1 MTERERTSMLSAGV
15 ILGAAALIRFVVLA
29 PGGGAELLAERRSIA
44 DSVLAAGDSAAAESE
59 RRSRPLGE
67 GEQIDPNTASAEELD
82 RLPGVG
88 PATAERIVRERTE
101 GGPFATVVD
110 LTRVSGIGP
119 RSVERLRPH
128 LRLAAGASPRSA
140 SGTGLRS
147 AGARSAT
154 ARQHSSPAPL
164 PASPGAVLDLNR
176 ATVEELLALP
186 GVGPV
191 IAERIVALRASR
203 GRFADV
209 AELEEVPGVGS
220 KSLERI
226 APLVRVR

>member
-1 MTERERTSMLSAGV
+1 MTERERASMLSAGV
-15 ILGAAALIRFVVLA
+15 ILGAAALIRFVVLT
-29 PGGGAELLAERRSIA
+29 PGEGAELLSERGSIA
-44 DSVLAAGDSAAAESE
+44 DSVLAAGDSAAAEGE
-59 RRSRPLGE
+59 RRSRPLEE
-67 GEQIDPNTASAEELD
+67 GERIDPNTASAEELD

-101 GGPFATVVD
+101 GGPFATVAD

-119 RSVERLRPH
+119 RSLERLWPH
-128 LRLAAGASPRSA
+128 LRLVAGARLRSV
-140 SGTGLRS
+140 SGAGLRS
-147 AGARSAT
+147 AGVRSGT
-154 ARQHSSPAPL
+154 VRQPSAPAPS

-209 AELEEVPGVGS
+209 AELEEVQGVGS

>member
-15 ILGAAALIRFVVLA
+15 ILGAAALVRFVVLA
-29 PGGGAELLAERRSIA
+29 PGDRAELLAERRSIA
-44 DSVLAAGDSAAAESE
+44 DSLLAAGDSAAAESE
-59 RRSRPLGE
+59 RRNRPLE
-67 GEQIDPNTASAEELD
+67 EDEQIDPNTASAEELD

-101 GGPFATVVD
+101 GGPFATVAE

-119 RSVERLRPH
+119 RSLERLRPH
-128 LRLAAGASPRSA
+128 LRLAAGSRPRSA
-140 SGTGLRS
+140 SGAELQSASVRS
-147 AGARSAT
+147 GT
-154 ARQHSSPAPL
+154 ARQLSGPAPL
-164 PASPGAVLDLNR
+164 ASPAAVLDLNR
-176 ATVEELLALP
+176 ATVEELVALP

-203 GRFADV
+203 GRFADI
-209 AELEEVPGVGS
+209 AELEEVSGVGP

>member
-15 ILGAAALIRFVVLA
+15 ILGAAAMIRFVVMA
-29 PGGGAELLAERRSIA
+29 PGEGAELLADRGSIA
-44 DSVLAAGDSAAAESE
+44 DSLLAAGDSAAAEGE

-67 GEQIDPNTASAEELD
+67 DEKIDPNTASTEELD

-101 GGPFATVVD
+101 GGPFATVAD

-128 LRLAAGASPRSA
+128 LRLTAGARPLSA
-140 SGTGLRS
+140 LGAGLRS
-147 AGARSAT
+147 AGARSGT
-154 ARQHSSPAPL
+154 ARQLSATVPPPTSPA
-164 PASPGAVLDLNR
+164 AVLDLNH

-186 GVGPV
+186 GVGPI

>member
-29 PGGGAELLAERRSIA
+29 PGEGAELLAERGSIA
-44 DSVLAAGDSAAAESE
+44 DSLLAAGDSAAAEGE
-59 RRSRPLGE
+59 RRNRPLGE
-67 GEQIDPNTASAEELD
+67 DEQIDPNTASAEELD

-101 GGPFATVVD
+101 GGPFATVAD

-119 RSVERLRPH
+119 KSLERLRPH
-128 LRLAAGASPRSA
+128 LRLAAGARPRSV
-140 SGTGLRS
+140 SGATLRS
-147 AGARSAT
+147 AGARSGT
-154 ARQHSSPAPL
+154 ARQLSAPAPP

-209 AELEEVPGVGS
+209 AELKEVPGVGS

>member
-29 PGGGAELLAERRSIA
+29 PGEGAELLAERGSIA
-44 DSVLAAGDSAAAESE
+44 DSLLAAGDSAAAEGE

-101 GGPFATVVD
+101 GGPFATVAD

-119 RSVERLRPH
+119 RSAERLRPH
-128 LRLAAGASPRSA
+128 LRLTNVARPRSA
-140 SGTGLRS
+140 SGAGLRTAGVRSGTAQQLS
-147 AGARSAT
+147 APAT
-154 ARQHSSPAPL
+154 PPTSPA
-164 PASPGAVLDLNR
+164 AVLDLNR

-191 IAERIVALRASR
+191 IAERIVALRTSR

>member
-1 MTERERTSMLSAGV
+1 MTERERASMLSAGV
-15 ILGAAALIRFVVLA
+15 ILGAAALIRFVVLT
-29 PGGGAELLAERRSIA
+29 PGEGAELLSERGSIA
-44 DSVLAAGDSAAAESE
+44 DSVLAAGDSAAAEGE
-59 RRSRPLGE
+59 RRSRPLEE
-67 GEQIDPNTASAEELD
+67 GERIDPNTASAEELD

-101 GGPFATVVD
+101 GGPFATVAD

-119 RSVERLRPH
+119 RSLERLWPH
-128 LRLAAGASPRSA
+128 LRLVAGARLRSV
-140 SGTGLRS
+140 SGAGLRS
-147 AGARSAT
+147 AGVRSGT
-154 ARQHSSPAPL
+154 VRQPSAPAPP

-209 AELEEVPGVGS
+209 AELEEVPGVGP

>member
-29 PGGGAELLAERRSIA
+29 PGDGAELLAERRSIA
-44 DSVLAAGDSAAAESE
+44 DSLLAAGDSAAAESE
-59 RRSRPLGE
+59 RRNRPLE
-67 GEQIDPNTASAEELD
+67 KDEQIDPNTASAEELD

-88 PATAERIVRERTE
+88 PATAGRIVRERTE
-101 GGPFATVVD
+101 GGPFATVAE

-119 RSVERLRPH
+119 RSLERLRPH
-128 LRLAAGASPRSA
+128 LRLAAGSRPRSA
-140 SGTGLRS
+140 SGAELQS
-147 AGARSAT
+147 AGVRSGT
-154 ARQHSSPAPL
+154 ARQLSGPAPL
-164 PASPGAVLDLNR
+164 ASPAAVLDLNR
-176 ATVEELLALP
+176 ATVEELVALP

-203 GRFADV
+203 GRFADI
-209 AELEEVPGVGS
+209 AELRDVPGVGS

>member
-29 PGGGAELLAERRSIA
+29 PGEGAELLAERGSIA
-44 DSVLAAGDSAAAESE
+44 DSLLAAGDSAAAEGE
-59 RRSRPLGE
+59 RRSQPLGE
-67 GEQIDPNTASAEELD
+67 DEQIDPNTASAEELD

-101 GGPFATVVD
+101 GGPFATVAE

-128 LRLAAGASPRSA
+128 LRLAAGARPRLA
-140 SGTGLRS
+140 SGVGLRS
-147 AGARSAT
+147 AGVRSGT
-154 ARQHSSPAPL
+154 ARQLSAPAPPPNSPA
-164 PASPGAVLDLNR
+164 AALDLNR
-176 ATVEELLALP
+176 ATVEELLTLP
-186 GVGPV
+186 GIGPV

-203 GRFADV
+203 GRFTDV
-209 AELEEVPGVGS
+209 AELEEVPGVGP

>member
-29 PGGGAELLAERRSIA
+29 PGDGAELLAERRSIA
-44 DSVLAAGDSAAAESE
+44 DSLLAAGDSAAAESE
-59 RRSRPLGE
+59 RRSRPLE
-67 GEQIDPNTASAEELD
+67 EDEQIDPNTASAEELD

-88 PATAERIVRERTE
+88 PATAERIVRERNE
-101 GGPFATVVD
+101 GGPFATVAE

-119 RSVERLRPH
+119 RSLERLRPH
-128 LRLAAGASPRSA
+128 LRLAAGSRPRSA
-140 SGTGLRS
+140 SGAQLRP
-147 AGARSAT
+147 AGVRSGT
-154 ARQHSSPAPL
+154 ARQLSGPVP
-164 PASPGAVLDLNR
+164 PASPAAVLDLNR
-176 ATVEELLALP
+176 ATVEELVALP

-209 AELEEVPGVGS
+209 AELRDVPGVGS